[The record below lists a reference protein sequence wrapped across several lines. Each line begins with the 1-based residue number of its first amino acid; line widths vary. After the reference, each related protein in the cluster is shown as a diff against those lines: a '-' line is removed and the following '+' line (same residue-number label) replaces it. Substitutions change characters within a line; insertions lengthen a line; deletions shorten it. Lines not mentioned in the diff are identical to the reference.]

1 MASSTENSFK
11 RLQAE
16 EEASIPHTPPEIEKN
31 VMGTARNISF
41 VGNIVELYLSRVIDV
56 ISAFLGS
63 PKGASSQ
70 LENGESDTDIDD
82 TPKGN
87 NSKRD

>member
-1 MASSTENSFK
+1 MASNTENSFK

-16 EEASIPHTPPEIEKN
+16 EEASLPHPPPEIERN
-31 VMGTARNISF
+31 VMGTARGFSF
-41 VGNIVELYLSRVIDV
+41 AGNIIELYFSRVFDV

-63 PKGASSQ
+63 TKGVSQ
-70 LENGESDTDIDD
+70 FENGESDTDVDD

-87 NSKRD
+87 SKKN

>member
-1 MASSTENSFK
+1 MASNTQNSFK
-11 RLQAE
+11 KLQE
-16 EEASIPHTPPEIEKN
+16 EEERLVPHAPPEIEKN

-41 VGNIVELYLSRVIDV
+41 MGNIVELYFSRVFDV

-63 PKGASSQ
+63 SRGVSQ
-70 LENGESDTDIDD
+70 FENGESDTDVDD

-87 NSKRD
+87 SKRN